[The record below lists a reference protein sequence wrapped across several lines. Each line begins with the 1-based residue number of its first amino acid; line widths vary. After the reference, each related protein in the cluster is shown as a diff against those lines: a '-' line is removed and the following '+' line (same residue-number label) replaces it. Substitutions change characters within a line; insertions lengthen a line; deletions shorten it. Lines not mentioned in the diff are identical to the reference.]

1 MYSVIKTAVVCGF
14 ESLPVQVE
22 TDVSDGMPSFD
33 MVGFLTSGSGINPK
47 NYGIKSIVIGKK
59 RLIRGICQ
67 MTYIMGILFLI
78 LAICNSGVLRKI
90 SVITICGFM
99 I

>member
-33 MVGFLTSGSGINPK
+33 MVGFLTSEVKEARERVRTALK
-47 NYGIKSIVIGKK
+47 NADFVWPAKK
-59 RLIRGICQ
+59 
-67 MTYIMGILFLI
+67 
-78 LAICNSGVLRKI
+78 
-90 SVITICGFM
+90 ITINLTPADVRKSGTWM
-99 I
+99 

>member
-33 MVGFLTSGSGINPK
+33 MVGFLTSEVK
-47 NYGIKSIVIGKK
+47 
-59 RLIRGICQ
+59 
-67 MTYIMGILFLI
+67 F
-78 LAICNSGVLRKI
+78 
-90 SVITICGFM
+90 F
-99 I
+99 

>member
-33 MVGFLTSGSGINPK
+33 MVGFLTSEVKRSQRAGAHGTEKCRISFA
-47 NYGIKSIVIGKK
+47 GKK
-59 RLIRGICQ
+59 DHHQSDTGRCEKIRHG
-67 MTYIMGILFLI
+67 M
-78 LAICNSGVLRKI
+78 
-90 SVITICGFM
+90 
-99 I
+99 

>member
-33 MVGFLTSGSGINPK
+33 MVGFLTSEVKEARERVRTALK
-47 NYGIKSIVIGKK
+47 N
-59 RLIRGICQ
+59 
-67 MTYIMGILFLI
+67 
-78 LAICNSGVLRKI
+78 A
-90 SVITICGFM
+90 
-99 I
+99 